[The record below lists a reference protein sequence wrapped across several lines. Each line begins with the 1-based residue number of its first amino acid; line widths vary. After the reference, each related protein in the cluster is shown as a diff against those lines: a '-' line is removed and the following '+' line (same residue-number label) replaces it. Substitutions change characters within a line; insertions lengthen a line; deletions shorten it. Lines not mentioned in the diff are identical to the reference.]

1 LNLYV
6 VLKVVHVAAVVMFLG
21 NITVGI
27 LWKAIADQTQDAK
40 IIAHTLRGIILADR
54 VFTIPGAVLI
64 VAAGIGTALI
74 GHIPFLS
81 TGWVLWPIV
90 LFIIAGIAFG
100 PISRLQRRLLA
111 IAQSGAGAG
120 TVDWNAYKQGS
131 ASWNVWGMIALVA
144 PLIALVIMIAKPM
157 LPAFHL

>member
-6 VLKVVHVAAVVMFLG
+6 VLKVIHVAAVVMFLG

-40 IIAHTLRGIILADR
+40 IIAHTLRGII
-54 VFTIPGAVLI
+54 
-64 VAAGIGTALI
+64 
-74 GHIPFLS
+74 
-81 TGWVLWPIV
+81 
-90 LFIIAGIAFG
+90 AGIAFG

-111 IAQSGAGAG
+111 VAQSGADAG

-131 ASWNVWGMIALVA
+131 ASWNVWGAIALVA

-157 LPAFHL
+157 LPAFPL